1 MSSLDFTSTKFVEVP
16 SKGIFLF
23 LKYIDGDKAYMVKA
37 LKPEHRDRPQYRALL
52 KKEFDAVTK
61 LHSTYLPTYYEVVDD
76 TPFGRAIVEEYIA
89 GRSLADYLTES
100 HSVEEHDAVA
110 RKLMDALQSIHAHF
124 MLHRNLK
131 PSNIIITAQG
141 DNVKLIDLRPAFADE
156 IQAPFTTTR
165 FQAPEQKDETV
176 GVDTR
181 SDVYALGMI
190 LKLMTL
196 PDNFQHVV
204 AQCCSLGRS
213 DRFMDAEEVKR
224 ALDAR
229 PPVDRSKLY
238 KVLGA
243 VVAVVVVIGVVQYF
257 VKNGFGSSDTADMQ
271 ETTSYAL
278 PDTTSQAAT
287 TQTAV
292 ADTTTMA
299 AAAAAPS
306 AQVDSVKN
314 VIAAQLEYI
323 YRPYTTDSVGQHARA
338 QIRAQVKRCYRRL
351 MRQLSGMS
359 AEDRDAIDAY
369 FAKYRKNKDAQLT
382 YK

>member
-1 MSSLDFTSTKFVEVP
+1 M
-16 SKGIFLF
+16 
-23 LKYIDGDKAYMVKA
+23 
-37 LKPEHRDRPQYRALL
+37 
-52 KKEFDAVTK
+52 
-61 LHSTYLPTYYEVVDD
+61 
-76 TPFGRAIVEEYIA
+76 
-89 GRSLADYLTES
+89 
-100 HSVEEHDAVA
+100 
-110 RKLMDALQSIHAHF
+110 
-124 MLHRNLK
+124 
-131 PSNIIITAQG
+131 
-141 DNVKLIDLRPAFADE
+141 
-156 IQAPFTTTR
+156 
-165 FQAPEQKDETV
+165 
-176 GVDTR
+176 
-181 SDVYALGMI
+181 
-190 LKLMTL
+190 
-196 PDNFQHVV
+196 
-204 AQCCSLGRS
+204 
-213 DRFMDAEEVKR
+213 
-224 ALDAR
+224 DAR
-229 PPVDRSKLY
+229 PPVARSKLY

-299 AAAAAPS
+299 AAAAVPS
-306 AQVDSVKN
+306 AQVDRVKT
-314 VIAAQLEYI
+314 VIAAQLQSI
-323 YRPYTTDSVGQHARA
+323 YRPYTTDSVGQQARA

>member
-1 MSSLDFTSTKFVEVP
+1 MSRLDFTSTKFVEVP

-23 LKYIDGDKAYMVKA
+23 LKYTDGDKAYMVKA

-61 LHSTYLPTYYEVVDD
+61 LHSTYLPTYYEVADD
-76 TPFGRAIVEEYIA
+76 TPYGRAIVEEYIA

-100 HSVEEHDAVA
+100 HSAEEHDAVA
-110 RKLMDALQSIHAHF
+110 RQLMDALQSIHAHY

-165 FQAPEQKDETV
+165 FLAPEQKDETV

-196 PDNFQHVV
+196 PDNFQHVI
-204 AQCCSLGRS
+204 ARCCSLGRS

-224 ALDAR
+224 ALDTR

-238 KVLGA
+238 KIAGA
-243 VVAVVVVIGVVQYF
+243 VVAVAVIVGVAQYF
-257 VKNGFGSSDTADMQ
+257 VKNGFGTADTVDMQ

-278 PDTTSQAAT
+278 PDTTAQTPAA
-287 TQTAV
+287 QTADTDTAAIA
-292 ADTTTMA
+292 ADATA
-299 AAAAAPS
+299 S
-306 AQVDSVKN
+306 GAQVDSVKN
-314 VIAAQLEYI
+314 VIAAQLEHI
-323 YRPYTTDSVGQHARA
+323 YRPYETDSVGQHARS
-338 QIRAQVKRCYRRL
+338 QIRAQVKSCYRRL
-351 MRQLSGMS
+351 MRQLSGMTP
-359 AEDRDAIDAY
+359 EDRDAIDAY
-369 FAKYRKNKDAQLT
+369 FAKYRKNKEAQLT

>member
-1 MSSLDFTSTKFVEVP
+1 MSRLDFTSTKFVEVP

-37 LKPEHRDRPQYRALL
+37 LKPEHKDRPQYRALL

-61 LHSTYLPTYYEVVDD
+61 LHSSYLPAYYEVVDD
-76 TPFGRAIVEEYIA
+76 TPYGRAIIEEYIA
-89 GRSLADYLTES
+89 GRSLADYLAES
-100 HSVEEHDAVA
+100 HTVEEHEAVA
-110 RKLMDALQSIHAHF
+110 RQLMDALQSIHSHF
-124 MLHRNLK
+124 MIHRNLK

-165 FQAPEQKDETV
+165 FLAPEQKDETV

-196 PDNFQHVV
+196 PDNFQRVI

-213 DRFMDAEEVKR
+213 DRFMDAEEAKR
-224 ALDAR
+224 ALDTR

-238 KVLGA
+238 KILGA
-243 VVAVVVVIGVVQYF
+243 VVAVVVIIGVVQYF

-278 PDTTSQAAT
+278 PDTTQ
-287 TQTAV
+287 QTA
-292 ADTTTMA
+292 AAQPAAPDTTAMA
-299 AAAAAPS
+299 ADATAPN
-306 AQVDSVKN
+306 AQVDSIKN
-314 VIAAQLEYI
+314 VIAAQLEHI
-323 YRPYTTDSVGQHARA
+323 YRPYTTDSVGQHARS
-338 QIRAQVKRCYRRL
+338 QIRAQVKGCYRRL

-359 AEDRDAIDAY
+359 AADRDAIDAY

>member
-1 MSSLDFTSTKFVEVP
+1 MSRLDFTSTKFVEVP

-37 LKPEHRDRPQYRALL
+37 LKPEHKDRPQYRALL

-61 LHSTYLPTYYEVVDD
+61 LHSSYLPAYYEVVDD
-76 TPFGRAIVEEYIA
+76 TPYGRAIIEEYIA
-89 GRSLADYLTES
+89 GRSLADYLAES
-100 HSVEEHDAVA
+100 HTVEEHEAVA
-110 RKLMDALQSIHAHF
+110 RQLMDALQSIHSHF
-124 MLHRNLK
+124 MIHRNLK

-165 FQAPEQKDETV
+165 FLAPEQKDETV

-196 PDNFQHVV
+196 PDNFQRVI

-213 DRFMDAEEVKR
+213 DRFMDAEEAKR
-224 ALDAR
+224 ALDTR

-238 KVLGA
+238 KILGA
-243 VVAVVVVIGVVQYF
+243 VVAVVVIIGVVQYF

-278 PDTTSQAAT
+278 PDTTQ
-287 TQTAV
+287 QTA
-292 ADTTTMA
+292 AAQPAASDTTAMA
-299 AAAAAPS
+299 ADATVPN
-306 AQVDSVKN
+306 AQVDSIKN
-314 VIAAQLEYI
+314 VIAAQLEHI
-323 YRPYTTDSVGQHARA
+323 YRPYTTDSVGQHARS
-338 QIRAQVKRCYRRL
+338 QIRAQVKGCYRRL

-359 AEDRDAIDAY
+359 AADRDAIDAY